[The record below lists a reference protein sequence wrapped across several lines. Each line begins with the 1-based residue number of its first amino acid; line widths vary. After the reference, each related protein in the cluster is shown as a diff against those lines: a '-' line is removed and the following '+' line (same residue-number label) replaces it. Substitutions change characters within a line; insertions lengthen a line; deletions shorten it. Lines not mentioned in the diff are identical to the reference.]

1 MVDGVRCPFG
11 GAVVSVLDLKAE
23 LRRRMEARLGPFSNW
38 KWLRNDMIFEVML
51 EEMISI
57 WAEMLEAKA

>member
-1 MVDGVRCPFG
+1 MS
-11 GAVVSVLDLKAE
+11 ALDLKVE
-23 LRRRMEARLGPFSNW
+23 LRKRMEARLGERSNW

>member
-1 MVDGVRCPFG
+1 MTLRAWAKV
-11 GAVVSVLDLKAE
+11 E
-23 LRRRMEARLGPFSNW
+23 LRRRMEIRLGERSNW

-57 WAEMLEAKA
+57 WAETLEAKT